1 MADKTHEEAKEKARQ
16 AKEAQ
21 RPTLAEEEIGVIRIE
36 IRVPG
41 GLLGRP
47 VVGQRPRTDSAGDR
61 TDLGKKRFD
70 PDPTDRDNR
79 AGDTDAD

>member
-47 VVGQRPRTDSAGDR
+47 VVGQRPRTDPAGDR